1 MRRSKVLYVPFW
13 ATYVF
18 LYLPIVVLVV
28 MSFNSG
34 RSAYTYEGFSLK
46 WYGELAADERI
57 RTGVVNTLIVAAG
70 STVIATVLGTLLAVG
85 LLRYTRSK
93 ALDALAMMPAVL
105 PDLVLAIGLM
115 LVYGLIDMTLGL
127 HSVMLSHALFSMAF
141 VAAVVRTRLAGA
153 DSSLE
158 EASRDLGAGPVV
170 TFLKI
175 TLPQLTPGIIAGAL
189 LAFTLS
195 VDEFVIAFFT
205 IGNAEPTLPIVI
217 YSMIRFGVTPKI
229 NALAAILLLVS
240 FTAVIAGQRLTKI
253 GERGPNRTPGAPRA
267 EIKVQGE
274 ADSTN
279 GTEKSRAQD

>member
-57 RTGVVNTLIVAAG
+57 RTGVVNTLVVAAG
-70 STVIATVLGTLLAVG
+70 STAIATVLGTLLAVG

-115 LVYGLIDMTLGL
+115 LFYGLIDLTLGL

-141 VAAVVRTRLAGA
+141 VAAVVRTRLVGA

-175 TLPQLTPGIIAGAL
+175 TLPQLTPGIVAGAL

-205 IGNAEPTLPIVI
+205 IGNDEPTLPIVI

-229 NALAAILLLVS
+229 NALAAILLLLS

-253 GERGPNRTPGAPRA
+253 GEKSHA
-267 EIKVQGE
+267 E
-274 ADSTN
+274 D
-279 GTEKSRAQD
+279 